1 MIITQTPL
9 RISFA
14 GGGTDIPQFY
24 REHGGCVLNA
34 AIDKYIY
41 VIVKERFDD
50 LIYVNYSKKEIVES
64 VDDLRHELVREAM
77 RLTGVEKGVE
87 ITTLADV
94 PSAGSGLGSSSTV
107 TVGLLNA
114 LYAYQGMNV
123 SAEQLAR
130 EACQIEIQI
139 LKKPIGKQDQYIAAY
154 GSLRRFTF
162 HPDETVEMQPVP
174 LSEQRCRDLQQN
186 LMLFY
191 TGIARRAET
200 VLSKQIENIPRRE
213 EPLLAMKEQVD
224 QLWEALQNGSRLD
237 AVGHILHEGWMYK
250 KSLANAISNP
260 YIDELYDRA
269 RQAGAI
275 GGKVA
280 GAGGGGFL
288 LLYVPLERQEA
299 VRQALSDLRELPFAF
314 SRDGS
319 KITFNVRR

>member
-9 RISFA
+9 RISLA
-14 GGGTDIPQFY
+14 GGGTDLPKFY
-24 REHGGCVLNA
+24 QEHGGCVLNA

-50 LIYVNYSKKEIVES
+50 LIYVNYSKKEIVGSRE
-64 VDDLRHELVREAM
+64 DLHHDLVREAM

-87 ITTLADV
+87 ITTLADI
-94 PSAGSGLGSSSTV
+94 PSAGSGLGSSSTL

-114 LYAYQGMNV
+114 LYAYQGVNV
-123 SAEQLAR
+123 SAEQLAQ

-154 GSLRRFTF
+154 GHLRHFMF
-162 HPDETVEMQPVP
+162 HPDETVEMKPVP
-174 LSEQRCRDLQQN
+174 LSEQRYRDLQQN
-186 LMLFY
+186 LMLFF
-191 TGIARRAET
+191 TGITRRAESI
-200 VLSKQIENIPRRE
+200 LAQQSRNIPRRE
-213 EPLLAMKEQVD
+213 EPLLAMKGQVD
-224 QLWEALQNGSRLD
+224 QMWEALQNGSRLD
-237 AVGHILHEGWMYK
+237 EVGHILHEGWMYK
-250 KSLANAISNP
+250 KTLASTISNP

-288 LLYVPLERQEA
+288 LLYVPPERQES
-299 VRQALSDLRELPFAF
+299 VRQALSDLRELPFGF

-319 KITFNVRR
+319 KIMFNVRQ